1 VRGNC
6 QVSDI
11 RKNIEKIKPQLN
23 FIRWNQEGWKTGLC
37 SVPAFGQ
44 PYSLLCLAN
53 NTCIKDTFSTIN
65 SRFQLLYRRKAH
77 LHHYTQVDNMD
88 MDMFNES
95 IGSLNDL
102 IMEYNNL
109 DRQQMGSSSAENSKI
124 ERIKILS

>member
-1 VRGNC
+1 
-6 QVSDI
+6 
-11 RKNIEKIKPQLN
+11 
-23 FIRWNQEGWKTGLC
+23 
-37 SVPAFGQ
+37 
-44 PYSLLCLAN
+44 
-53 NTCIKDTFSTIN
+53 
-65 SRFQLLYRRKAH
+65 
-77 LHHYTQVDNMD
+77 MD